1 MDAVIVLLVQEM
13 IYTCDP
19 GEDSERQKKEVM
31 VVSEFRDETDS
42 DPGETAVYDKL
53 RLKIPRNLPP
63 SGFPHCEFVDC
74 SYFIHAVAKTA
85 KMNDDIVVKLP
96 LVIMAGEDAD
106 AELDDDDPF
115 EAGLNLLVNDF
126 RYRCKCLNWQTE
138 TACDS

>member
-115 EAGLNLLVNDF
+115 EAGLNLLV
-126 RYRCKCLNWQTE
+126 K
-138 TACDS
+138 